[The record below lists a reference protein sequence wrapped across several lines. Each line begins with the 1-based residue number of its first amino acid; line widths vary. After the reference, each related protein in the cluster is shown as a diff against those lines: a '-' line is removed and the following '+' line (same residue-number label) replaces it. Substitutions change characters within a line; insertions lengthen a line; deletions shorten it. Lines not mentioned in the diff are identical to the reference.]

1 MDEDSESAFD
11 PAHIKYEIIEKV
23 VKATFAEKGSP
34 NPETGEAMYVEWSDS
49 KRDSWVK
56 DIIEGVLA
64 KLAIFNEELAKQEG
78 ASVFKFVGA
87 ARPRPRPTPLWS
99 PAHPWQ
105 SAEAASPSAASPSCA
120 SPVVAA
126 VTASVQQKYGASL
139 HTSTAQY
146 WDTTTDGAP
155 AASLADTALWSFSQH
170 ALRLPPYRAITGH
183 VPPPDLPHTLHIHLH
198 PTPPSPLCLAA
209 YTSLSWECD
218 QIQCVVMVFGV
229 QN

>member
-64 KLAIFNEELAKQEG
+64 KLAIFNEELSKQEG

-155 AASLADTALWSFSQH
+155 AASLTDAALWSFSQH
-170 ALRLPPYRAITGH
+170 APSACHHLEPSHATRGHLPRPSSH
-183 VPPPDLPHTLHIHLH
+183 PPH
-198 PTPPSPLCLAA
+198 PPSPDAALANVPR
-209 YTSLSWECD
+209 SIH
-218 QIQCVVMVFGV
+218 QP
-229 QN
+229 

>member
-64 KLAIFNEELAKQEG
+64 KLAIFNEELSKQEG

-87 ARPRPRPTPLWS
+87 ARPRPRPAPPLS
-99 PAHPWQ
+99 
-105 SAEAASPSAASPSCA
+105 
-120 SPVVAA
+120 
-126 VTASVQQKYGASL
+126 GAQRTL
-139 HTSTAQY
+139 
-146 WDTTTDGAP
+146 GRV
-155 AASLADTALWSFSQH
+155 LK
-170 ALRLPPYRAITGH
+170 
-183 VPPPDLPHTLHIHLH
+183 LPHPLLPH
-198 PTPPSPLCLAA
+198 PPVRA
-209 YTSLSWECD
+209 LSWL
-218 QIQCVVMVFGV
+218 Q
-229 QN
+229 